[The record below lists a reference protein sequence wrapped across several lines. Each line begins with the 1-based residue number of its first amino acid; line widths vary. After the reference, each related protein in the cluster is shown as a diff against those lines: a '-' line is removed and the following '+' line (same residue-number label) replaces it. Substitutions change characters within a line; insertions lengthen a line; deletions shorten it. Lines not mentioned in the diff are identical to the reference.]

1 MPYFKIVKNSQTL
14 NTKHF
19 MHFISKTNTISK
31 LLLAFAIFFQLGR

>member
-19 MHFISKTNTISK
+19 ISKTNTISK
-31 LLLAFAIFFQLGR
+31 LLFVFAIFSQPER